1 MFIQRAC
8 LLLLNS
14 VIAKFFGV
22 LELPGIVAVKVELV
36 IDEVMKAESCDEG
49 GGGSATE
56 SISFLE
62 DLD

>member
-36 IDEVMKAESCDEG
+36 IDEVMKAV
-49 GGGSATE
+49 TE
-56 SISFLE
+56 AAAGVLLRASVF
-62 DLD
+62 